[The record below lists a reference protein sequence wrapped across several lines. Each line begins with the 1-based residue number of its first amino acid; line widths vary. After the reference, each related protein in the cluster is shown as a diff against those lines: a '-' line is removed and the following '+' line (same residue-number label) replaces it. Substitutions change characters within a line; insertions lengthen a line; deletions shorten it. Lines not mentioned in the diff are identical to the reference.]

1 MTLPGFTGRVAV
13 VTGGSRGIGAAACRL
28 LVADGAR
35 VAAVGLD
42 PDEVQDVVDE
52 LRWMGGEAI
61 GVVADCTDPQAVRAL
76 RERIT
81 GELGEPSLLFAFA
94 IADRER
100 EAGREGERPRDGGDD
115 GAHRAVRLLD
125 LDLAAWQRA
134 VDAELT
140 STFLTVQAFLPAML
154 AARNGT
160 IVTVG
165 ASGSS
170 GTDAASVAAGGGIA
184 AFTRHVAGEVAA
196 AGVRVNCLTCDSPP
210 GPDAA
215 YAALYLASDLASRVH
230 AATLA
235 IAGGNFHP

>member
-42 PDEVQDVVDE
+42 PVEVQDVIDE

-81 GELGEPSLLFAFA
+81 GELGEPSFLFAFA

-100 EAGREGERPRDGGDD
+100 DGERGRDGGAR
-115 GAHRAVRLLD
+115 AHRAMRLLD

-140 STFLTVQAFLPAML
+140 STFLTVQAFLPAMV
-154 AARNGT
+154 AAGNGT